1 MVVSP
6 INANQHYAASLAK
19 MGLVKEVIAAEDI
32 CDESGTKLW
41 AKGKPI
47 DARLWERLS
56 DRALQ
61 QPLES
66 SVSTADPLDQ
76 KDVLECLEKL
86 LSTKS
91 HYSVLVKPKF
101 DVVLD
106 RIKVSQFN
114 SAELMM
120 FTLLRHGDRDIF
132 EHACA
137 VAAAAV
143 AMGAHSGLA
152 PTSLDKVLHGGMLHD
167 VGEIYVD
174 PSLFSRRELS
184 IADQRQLLMHPS
196 LGALVSREIL
206 RCSVDVAHTIE
217 QSHERLD
224 GAGYPA
230 AISGNAITPLSMPV
244 LAAEAIIGLLMAES
258 AGIQHAAIALRL
270 NPGEFPQPIVAL
282 VNEVARATSEKSDQ
296 KPPLDEV
303 LKQRMINATERSE
316 KAVTLLTK
324 ILRETPISPSQR
336 TVLTRAEAVV
346 RRCVRALNSTGLA
359 QVGHMDPEVEL
370 EADWVE
376 AQAATREIEY
386 RLGALIR
393 DIEIGFIDQRKPEA
407 VEQLL
412 IAISPPPPPE
422 KSEDPNPTATPEPT
436 SS

>member
-1 MVVSP
+1 MLSP
-6 INANQHYAASLAK
+6 INANQHYAASLAR
-19 MGLVKEVIAAEDI
+19 MGLVKDVIAAEDI

-41 AKGKPI
+41 AKGKRI

-56 DRALQ
+56 DRALEK
-61 QPLES
+61 PLES
-66 SVSTADPLDQ
+66 SVSTDDPLDQ
-76 KDVLECLEKL
+76 KDVIECLENL
-86 LSTKS
+86 LSTKP
-91 HYSVLVKPKF
+91 HYSALVKPKF
-101 DVVLD
+101 DVVLE
-106 RIKVSQFN
+106 RIGASQFN

-152 PTSLDKVLHGGMLHD
+152 PSSLDKVLHGGMLHD
-167 VGEIYVD
+167 VGEVYVD
-174 PSLFSRRELS
+174 PALFSRRELT

-196 LGALVSREIL
+196 LGAMVSREIL
-206 RCSVDVAHTIE
+206 RCSVEVAHTIE

-230 AISGNAITPLSMPV
+230 AISGQAITELSLPV
-244 LAAEAIIGLLMAES
+244 LTAEAIIGLLMADS

-270 NPGEFPQPIVAL
+270 NPGEFPQPMVAM
-282 VNEVARATSEKSDQ
+282 VNEVARATNSKIDQ
-296 KPPLDEV
+296 APALDEV
-303 LKQRMINATERSE
+303 LKQRMVNATERSE

-324 ILRETPISPSQR
+324 ILRDTPISPAQR
-336 TVLTRAEAVV
+336 IVLTRAEAVV

-359 QVGHMDPEVEL
+359 QVGHMDPEVDL
-370 EADWVE
+370 NADWVE
-376 AQAATREIEY
+376 AEAATREIEY

-407 VEQLL
+407 VERLL
-412 IAISPPPPPE
+412 LAINPPPPE
-422 KSEDPNPTATPEPT
+422 KSEDPDTTTAPESAAP
-436 SS
+436 